1 MTETVAVRCPACR
14 REHRYTAPAY
24 PCACGAPVAPRL
36 DRDGS
41 PTPVSHRVWQDDWVT
56 VRCGSCGRHG
66 EWPHPEVGCACGVVL
81 RVAVVE
87 GRGGIGDHHPAS
99 GGTSPAGSA
108 RTGRDAA
115 VGQDEPSATEATA
128 AGDDGGCQE
137 TTRARDDGGAQ
148 EATAAGDDA
157 GRRETTTARD
167 HTNGRE
173 TTTARDHTNGR
184 ETTTARDHT
193 DGRETTTAHADG
205 SGQDAAPC
213 LRPPAGP
220 HPEPASP
227 RACAAD
233 DAASADTAA
242 AAEAAPRPEASAT
255 AGATPHLRPTTD
267 PREPATAD
275 APTAT
280 GDTSPADTAAPTDAA
295 PHPEAPTTADATPAA
310 PPTGTGDATSAAAG
324 DSTPATSTAPGDA
337 ASAHTSAAPAD
348 ATPARPPFRSVT
360 IRTALDAVTATAL
373 YLRWLGYRGVRR
385 ADQRPPSGIGLAAR
399 GVVAQVD
406 TAVRPA
412 GLRDVECLWLTA
424 MTESADGLYFSLAG
438 YADDARARADALGV
452 PLFVLDLTGTP
463 RPVNAPAETLA
474 ATGSGKR
481 AP

>member
-173 TTTARDHTNGR
+173 TTTARDHT
-184 ETTTARDHT
+184 
-193 DGRETTTAHADG
+193 DGRETTTAHDDG

-227 RACAAD
+227 QACAAD
-233 DAASADTAA
+233 DAAS
-242 AAEAAPRPEASAT
+242 
-255 AGATPHLRPTTD
+255 
-267 PREPATAD
+267 
-275 APTAT
+275 
-280 GDTSPADTAAPTDAA
+280 ADTAAPTDAA

-310 PPTGTGDATSAAAG
+310 SPTGTGDATSAAAG

-337 ASAHTSAAPAD
+337 APAHTSAAPAD

-406 TAVRPA
+406 PAVRPA